1 MKMNEMTGER
11 ISAFADA
18 EYNDSQVDLVLATL
32 RHPEG
37 KAAWDIYHQIGDV
50 LRSDDMAVSLS
61 PGFAAR
67 MAARLDAEPTIIAP
81 MDGQKQ
87 HADDI
92 DVAQVA
98 AKARTARRWA
108 IPGAIAAAAAAAAA
122 FFVTPQMM
130 LALNGKTTEAG
141 PSSAVASAGFS
152 GKTAVLPADM
162 EQGGVITASA
172 PDGVVLR
179 DSRIDDY
186 LLAHQR
192 FSPSVF
198 STAQYAR
205 SATFANDSNK

>member
-1 MKMNEMTGER
+1 MNEMTGER

-18 EYNDSQVDLVLATL
+18 ECNDSQVDLVLATL

-81 MDGQKQ
+81 KDDQKQ

-92 DVAQVA
+92 EVAQVV
-98 AKARTARRWA
+98 AKTRAARRWA

-141 PSSAVASAGFS
+141 ASSAVASAGFS